1 MGKQVSDYTEN
12 IPSGPSTGSGG
23 RFSMLGGLFMTGKEL
38 SDNLIFFSAL
48 KLMEQLAKR
57 GLLDAKETQQIRRE
71 LEYRLRPTLL
81 LI

>member
-1 MGKQVSDYTEN
+1 
-12 IPSGPSTGSGG
+12 
-23 RFSMLGGLFMTGKEL
+23 MTGKEL